1 MRHPLGSAR
10 ERYVMIKKL
19 SGQYSVKFLCRT
31 YEISPAAYYNWIKGG
46 NKSEEKKKEDV
57 VLKEEIKKIHK
68 KSRKSYGRPRMVTAL
83 KHLGYECG
91 KHRVRRLMREESLA
105 GVQKKRFKPYS
116 TDSNHGFKI
125 APNLL
130 GDYGPVTRPNEVW
143 VADITY
149 IKVTEGWVYLAAILD
164 LYSRKI
170 VGWSMSSK
178 IDASLVLTATRRA
191 LKARGAPEMHHSDR
205 GSQYASDAYQKE
217 LKAYGIAVSMSRTG
231 NPYDNATMESFFGT
245 LKIEEVQGRVYRDAQ
260 QARDAVFS
268 YIESFYNT
276 TRIHTGIGG
285 RSPQWHENEFFSEE
299 RRKNNVAVSC

>member
-1 MRHPLGSAR
+1 
-10 ERYVMIKKL
+10 MINDL
-19 SGQYSVKFLCRT
+19 SGQYSIKTLCTT
-31 YEISPAAYYNWIKGG
+31 YHVSRNAYHKWKKGG
-46 NKSEEKKKEDV
+46 SKSETKKNEDSI
-57 VLKEEIKKIHK
+57 LKEEIKKIHK

-83 KHLGYECG
+83 NNLGYECG
-91 KHRVRRLMREESLA
+91 KVRVRRLMREEGLV
-105 GVQKKRFKPYS
+105 GLQKKRFKPY
-116 TDSNHGFKI
+116 TTNSNHGFKV

-130 GDYGPVTRPNEVW
+130 GKYGSVTKPNEVW

-149 IKVTEGWVYLAAILD
+149 IKVSEGWVYLAAILD

-178 IDASLVLTATRRA
+178 IDASLAVMALRRA
-191 LKARGAPEMHHSDR
+191 LKTRGAPGMHHSDR

-217 LKAYGIAVSMSRTG
+217 LKAYGIKVSMSRTG

-268 YIESFYNT
+268 YIEAFYNT
-276 TRIHTGIGG
+276 TRIHTSIGG
-285 RSPQWHENEFFSEE
+285 RSPQWYENKFFSEKG
-299 RRKNNVAVSC
+299 RKNTVAISN